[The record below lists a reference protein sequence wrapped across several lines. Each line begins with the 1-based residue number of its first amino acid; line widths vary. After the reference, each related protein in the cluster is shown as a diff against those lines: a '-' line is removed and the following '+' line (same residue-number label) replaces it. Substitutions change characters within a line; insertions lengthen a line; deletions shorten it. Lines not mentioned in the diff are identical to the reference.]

1 MTFLFEILLLSRNL
15 FGYKYDSN
23 YIIESE
29 DSNVYVFKAN
39 QFVDKFIDC
48 YLKNVI
54 VDIT

>member
-29 DSNVYVFKAN
+29 DSNVYV
-39 QFVDKFIDC
+39 
-48 YLKNVI
+48 LKQINLQINLLIVI
-54 VDIT
+54 